1 MGSQVCRES
10 FGTKSRSLL
19 EAIARPGDMSEEELD
34 VALAEA
40 RPCAQLLCDRL
51 SLALCFEETAASR
64 LCKSV
69 LPGNPGEMRVPSVKE
84 IWTRPVLY
92 YCSPI
97 DFPHKVLAFPKAKY
111 RTVNSLRAMLKQC
124 ECYESRAELVSET
137 KSLLAPHGCTE
148 AEMLD
153 ERLKLN
159 PKRWE
164 LVAYS
169 ALFSLL
175 TEDNYWLAVCAG
187 PGFDK
192 VTRVRFELL
201 NGHVQK
207 FGSKAEL
214 ELKLNVCCPSFELL
228 VSAK

>member
-1 MGSQVCRES
+1 
-10 FGTKSRSLL
+10 
-19 EAIARPGDMSEEELD
+19 
-34 VALAEA
+34 
-40 RPCAQLLCDRL
+40 
-51 SLALCFEETAASR
+51 
-64 LCKSV
+64 
-69 LPGNPGEMRVPSVKE
+69 
-84 IWTRPVLY
+84 
-92 YCSPI
+92 
-97 DFPHKVLAFPKAKY
+97 
-111 RTVNSLRAMLKQC
+111 MLKQC

-192 VTRVRFELL
+192 ATRVRFELL

-228 VSAK
+228 VSAE